1 VSAISTIQGGV
12 RQAVVRYAAFL
23 EAPRVRVAR
32 ALGRFLLWPVSLVSG
47 SVTLVALSKTVLTLA
62 GVEGMFGW
70 PETWA
75 LFSSSRESF
84 LRWLLSGSASGAV
97 DPTAFYFLV
106 SISLAAVLSFG
117 ILLRLYFFEARAAVR
132 GRAGGPVA
140 PLVVAPLRDGALTLQ
155 FVEFFLGLNGSLPRR
170 LLGPFL
176 TGYLFSLAAGLW
188 PLLVLAL
195 ASWFVRGVLGVLL
208 RGAWF
213 LGGWFA
219 DRAEA
224 RAWARE
230 QARSE
235 ARARRTEAEIP
246 GWILRRVER
255 RRAEESRGRRR

>member
-1 VSAISTIQGGV
+1 MSAISTIQGGV
-12 RQAVVRYAAFL
+12 RQAFVRYTAFL
-23 EAPRVRVAR
+23 ETPRVRVAR
-32 ALGRFLLWPVSLVSG
+32 ALWRFLLWPVSLVSG

-84 LRWLLSGSASGAV
+84 LRWLLSGSGAI

-106 SISLAAVLSFG
+106 SISLAALLSFG

-132 GRAGGPVA
+132 SRAGGPVG
-140 PLVVAPLRDGALTLQ
+140 PLVAAPLRDGALTLQ

-176 TGYLFSLAAGLW
+176 TGYLFSVAAGLW
-188 PLLVLAL
+188 PVLVLAL
-195 ASWFVRGVLGVLL
+195 ASWFVRGVLGMLL
-208 RGAWF
+208 RVTWW
-213 LGGWFA
+213 LGGWLA
-219 DRAEA
+219 ARHEA

-230 QARSE
+230 RARIE
-235 ARARRTEAEIP
+235 ARARRAEPEIP
-246 GWILRRVER
+246 GWILRRAGRIR
-255 RRAEESRGRRR
+255 RG